1 MYRWV
6 EEISMKKIKGKI
18 KITLAVGLIVIAA
31 MFSTG
36 CLDGEETK
44 RIKLVKSGGQTMIDS
59 MQADTID
66 AMIGWEPWN
75 ANAII
80 DGYGYTYK
88 NSSEIWPHHPCCVLA
103 ADYDW
108 YTSESNSDEI
118 MNRLVWVHMK
128 TTQWM
133 NAAKA
138 PGSTNHSILIS
149 HAMNFTQRSEAIVEY
164 ALLNVDFDHTIGVDG
179 MKTYVSK
186 LDEYG
191 ILSESKWDDSG
202 YASTDAYVDDVID
215 NQYITWAQ
223 SHASDTAEEIALDT
237 PVELRFGYLTAD
249 LHQLA
254 FWVAWN
260 EGWFEDVNII
270 VKESDSPQYPREFVN
285 GGAEMKEGF
294 KLGEIDVGYLGTAPA
309 MIFGINENDFLDSS
323 PHYKEAT
330 IKVISGV
337 NYDGSAIVIR
347 SGVEVDSMKDLE
359 GKTLAYPGPGTVQH
373 FLVLMAAEQ
382 DGAKVQEA

>member
-1 MYRWV
+1 
-6 EEISMKKIKGKI
+6 MKATEWI
-18 KITLAVGLIVIAA
+18 
-31 MFSTG
+31 
-36 CLDGEETK
+36 
-44 RIKLVKSGGQTMIDS
+44 
-59 MQADTID
+59 
-66 AMIGWEPWN
+66 
-75 ANAII
+75 
-80 DGYGYTYK
+80 
-88 NSSEIWPHHPCCVLA
+88 
-103 ADYDW
+103 
-108 YTSESNSDEI
+108 
-118 MNRLVWVHMK
+118 
-128 TTQWM
+128 

-138 PGSTNHSILIS
+138 PGSENHAALIS
-149 HAMNFTQRSEAIVEY
+149 HAMDFTGRSEAIVEY

-179 MKTYVSK
+179 MKTYTSK

-191 ILSESKWDDSG
+191 ILSEAKWDDSE

-215 NQYITWAQ
+215 NQYVTWAQ
-223 SHASDTAEEIALDT
+223 SHADDDGADIALDA

-260 EGWFEDVNII
+260 EGWFADVNIT
-270 VKESDSPQYPREFVN
+270 VKETDSPQYPREFVN

-294 KLGEIDVGYLGTAPA
+294 KVGEIDVGYLGTAPA
-309 MIFGINENDFLDSS
+309 MIFGINENDFLETS

-330 IKVISGV
+330 IRVIAGV

-347 SGVEVDSMKDLE
+347 SGLDVDSMKDLE